1 MSIQTLSELFLVAAR
16 HKKPDAMLEKRDGAY
31 RPISTDEMVQSVQRM
46 AKALQDLGVG
56 RGDRVALVAENGPHW
71 SVVDFATLC
80 CGGVLVPIYP
90 TLLPD
95 DPEQTRHIAND
106 CGAKVAFVQ
115 SRERLEAFMGF
126 RDSLASL
133 EHVILIDEGATASG
147 GYTTFDELLARGEGA
162 DPDAFEREA
171 RATRPQDLA
180 TFIYTS
186 GTTGLPKGVMLTH
199 GNIASNV
206 LSALQMMD
214 IEPEYTAL
222 SFLPLSHSFERTVDY
237 IYFYRG
243 VTVAYAESIPAVAQN
258 MQEVRPHVFVSVPR
272 VYEKV
277 QARVYENAQASPV
290 KSKILHWAIGVGR
303 EALPYRLRHQKP
315 PGLLGLKL
323 ALADKVVF
331 GKIRERLGG
340 RFQFAMSGGA
350 PLGRELAEFFWGAGI
365 AIYEGYGLTETS
377 PVLTVNSP
385 DKVKMG
391 TVGTALPE
399 TELHIAGD
407 GEILAR
413 GPQIMQ
419 GYYNLPDATAEAID
433 SDGWFHT
440 GDIGQIDD
448 EGFLSITDRKK
459 EIIVNA
465 YGKNVPPAKI
475 ENALKTSRFVSQAV
489 ALGDKRK
496 FIAAL
501 VVPDFEALESWAA
514 KEGIDTSDREAL
526 LATEAVHHLYDQE
539 VEAAND
545 KLAHYEEVKAW
556 DLLPV
561 EFSIEGGELTPTQKV
576 KRRVVDE
583 KYREIIDRMYQRAD
597 KRGE

>member
-1 MSIQTLSELFLVAAR
+1 
-16 HKKPDAMLEKRDGAY
+16 
-31 RPISTDEMVQSVQRM
+31 
-46 AKALQDLGVG
+46 
-56 RGDRVALVAENGPHW
+56 
-71 SVVDFATLC
+71 
-80 CGGVLVPIYP
+80 
-90 TLLPD
+90 
-95 DPEQTRHIAND
+95 
-106 CGAKVAFVQ
+106 
-115 SRERLEAFMGF
+115 
-126 RDSLASL
+126 
-133 EHVILIDEGATASG
+133 
-147 GYTTFDELLARGEGA
+147 
-162 DPDAFEREA
+162 
-171 RATRPQDLA
+171 
-180 TFIYTS
+180 
-186 GTTGLPKGVMLTH
+186 
-199 GNIASNV
+199 
-206 LSALQMMD
+206 
-214 IEPEYTAL
+214 
-222 SFLPLSHSFERTVDY
+222 
-237 IYFYRG
+237 
-243 VTVAYAESIPAVAQN
+243 